1 MRLNDE
7 YVGDQLLYRIKK
19 YEQDEKV
26 KKGIENNIL
35 ELQTGFNRSE
45 IIQAKT
51 QFYRENLKKSIL

>member
-35 ELQTGFNRSE
+35 ELQTGFNRS
-45 IIQAKT
+45 
-51 QFYRENLKKSIL
+51 